1 MYLKVTDMIGSISS
15 VPQLT
20 MRDSTVQK
28 MYKTADGQTKIVN
41 YYYEVSI
48 YNRMGKVQTV
58 TNAHTITYLV

>member
-1 MYLKVTDMIGSISS
+1 MIGPISS

-41 YYYEVSI
+41 YYAVSI
-48 YNRMGKVQTV
+48 DLYTDFN
-58 TNAHTITYLV
+58 